1 MNTISALSEPARSV
15 WAKSLD
21 ENGGWLPLWQHMD
34 DAADV
39 AAYLFDRWLA
49 PAVVRTLSHDFGGD
63 ADAARAAVSLL
74 TGLHDLGKSTPAFA
88 IQDTVLADRMRRRGL
103 YMPTTKAELPD
114 RQLCHHSLAGHHLL
128 IAWLMEQGWSKPI
141 ARSWGVVIGGH
152 HGVPPDA
159 QQELSA
165 RPVEVP
171 YLYGADAWDRARS
184 ELALR
189 VSLRTG
195 AASRLTDWSG
205 LLLSQQFQV
214 LATAVV
220 IISDWIASN
229 VELFPFYQE
238 DAPEQ
243 RENRDRVN
251 TALARLRLPAPWR
264 PGPVPESAKELF
276 QTRFRLP
283 PGANPRPV
291 QEVVLQVAREVS
303 RPGILVVE
311 APMGE
316 GKTEAALGAAEALAA
331 RTGAGGLLVAL
342 PTQATSDAMFTRVL
356 GWLDRL
362 GEEGQAVA
370 TSVTLSHGKA
380 RFNRAFRGLLVAG
393 RLRDIGQDENDGRNG
408 SRQGPHSV
416 VAHSW
421 LSGRKKAQL
430 ASFSVA
436 TIDQLL
442 FAGLKARH
450 LVLRHLGLAGKVVI
464 IDEIHAY
471 DAYMNSYLLKV
482 LTWLGAYQVPVVAL
496 SATLP
501 GQRRRELV
509 GAYQAGW
516 LQATGELPGNQALAV
531 ELADAY
537 PVITWTDAGRMY
549 QRTAAPSGRGTRVHL
564 DWQPDNLEALVAVL
578 REALAEGGT
587 ALVVRNTVRR
597 VLETGARLE
606 RAFPGEVSIA
616 HSRFIVADRMRNDAQ
631 LLDRFGPPG
640 RAVTRPRRHIVVG
653 SQVVE
658 QSLDVDFDLLVTD
671 LAPVDLVLQ
680 RLGRLHRHD
689 RGEGQ
694 GDRPERVRAARA
706 YVAGTDFAV
715 SPPAL
720 EPVAARY
727 VYSRYVLLRAAAVL
741 LPRFGQSV
749 DLPADIAPLVQ
760 AAYGEYDLGPPDW
773 QEAMA
778 AAREAWLEVTGR
790 KEDKA
795 RPFQV
800 ADPAKPGKPLVGW
813 LAADAG
819 ETDDSAQGQGQVR
832 DGAPSLE
839 AILVQRRTDGE
850 WHTPGWLDE
859 TQANLSIA
867 RDQAPP
873 ESLAAVLAQCA
884 LRLPL
889 EFSEAKYEE
898 ELWRATPPTWES
910 SPLVYHLPVLI
921 VNDDGS
927 GSLGDRSIRYTPD
940 RGLEVLSDDE

>member
-1 MNTISALSEPARSV
+1 MTAVAAALSEPARSV

-39 AAYLFDRWLA
+39 AAHLFDQWLA
-49 PAVVRTLSHDFGGD
+49 RAAVRALSLDFCGD
-63 ADAARAAVSLL
+63 ESAARAAVCLL
-74 TGLHDLGKSTPAFA
+74 AGLHDIGKATPAFA
-88 IQDTVLADRMRRRGL
+88 IQDTVLADGMRRRGL
-103 YMPTTKAELPD
+103 YLPTTKAELPD

-128 IAWLMEQGWSKPI
+128 IAWLMEQGWSKPV

-159 QQELSA
+159 QQELNA

-171 YLYGADAWDRARS
+171 YLYGAGAWDEARS
-184 ELALR
+184 ELAVR
-189 VSLRTG
+189 VSVRTG
-195 AASRLTDWSG
+195 AAGRLSDWTA

-229 VELFPFYQE
+229 VELFPFYRE
-238 DAPEQ
+238 DLPEP
-243 RENRDRVN
+243 RETPERID
-251 TALARLRLPAPWR
+251 TAFARLRLPGPWR
-264 PGPVPESAKELF
+264 AGPVPESAKELF
-276 QTRFRLP
+276 RTRFRLP
-283 PGANPRPV
+283 GAANPRPV
-291 QEVVLQVAREVS
+291 QEVVLQVAREVH

-316 GKTEAALGAAEALAA
+316 GKTEAALGAAEVLAA

-342 PTQATSDAMFTRVL
+342 PTQATTDAMFARVL
-356 GWLDRL
+356 AWLDRL
-362 GEEGQAVA
+362 GEDGQAVA

-380 RFNRAFRGLLVAG
+380 GFNRAFRGLVVAG
-393 RLRDIGQDENDGRNG
+393 RLRDIGHDEDGGGR

-471 DAYMNSYLLKV
+471 DAYMNSYLAKV

-501 GQRRRELV
+501 NQRRRELV
-509 GAYQAGW
+509 AAYQAGW
-516 LQATGELPGNQALAV
+516 SRATGDPSGDEVLDV

-537 PVITWTDAGRMY
+537 PVLTWTDAGKMC
-549 QRTAAPSGRGTRVHL
+549 QRAAPPSGRGTRVHL
-564 DWQPDNLEALVAVL
+564 DWRPDDLEALVAVL
-578 REALAEGGT
+578 REALADGGT

-616 HSRFIVADRMRNDAQ
+616 HSRFIVADRLRNDAQ

-671 LAPVDLVLQ
+671 LAPIDLVLQ

-694 GDRPERVRAARA
+694 RDRPEHVRAARA
-706 YVAGTDFAV
+706 YVTGTDFQV

-727 VYSRYVLLRAAAVL
+727 VYSRYALLRAAAVL
-741 LPRFGQSV
+741 LPRFGQSL
-749 DLPADIAPLVQ
+749 DLPTDIAPLVQ
-760 AAYGEYDLGPPDW
+760 AAYGEDDLGPPEW
-773 QEAMA
+773 QEAVT
-778 AAREAWLEVTGR
+778 AAREAWLEATAR
-790 KEDKA
+790 REDKA

-800 ADPAKPGKPLVGW
+800 PDPAKPGKPLVGW

-819 ETDDSAQGQGQVR
+819 EADDSAQGQGQVR

-839 AILVQRRTDGE
+839 AILLQYGPDGE
-850 WHTPGWLDE
+850 WHTPSWLDE
-859 TQANLSIA
+859 TQANLSVSREI
-867 RDQAPP
+867 APP
-873 ESLAAVLAQCA
+873 ESLASVLAQCA

-889 EFSEAKYEE
+889 EFSQPEYEE
-898 ELWRATPPTWES
+898 ELWRATPAAWES
-910 SPLVYHLPVLI
+910 SPLVYQLPVLI
-921 VNDDGS
+921 VDDDGS

-940 RGLEVLSDDE
+940 RGLEVIDRDE